1 MTTFDSDIRWQQ
13 RFENFQKA
21 LAQLSNMSFSLRSY
35 MNRPVLRTIHQPSIW
50 IVAVLTFLLNISML
64 AIPLYILQVYDRV
77 LLSRSLETLML
88 LWVGVAFVIVF
99 NGFVDRT
106 RGSVLV
112 RVANRFELG
121 LSRLLFDIGMHDAAY
136 SNKVS
141 LQFTSDLR
149 QVKQFLTAENGLAIF
164 LEIPWSIMYVII
176 LFFAHPLLGFSSLFF
191 VLVLLF
197 MTLAEESLTTRSIE
211 ASQESTME
219 ANQKMSELLMGA
231 QTIEAMGMRSSVR
244 KVWETISLR
253 AMADGSQANEV
264 ISATQSGMKFMRLIQ
279 TITMTAVGAYL
290 AMSAQI
296 TIGAMIVAGLLAA
309 KGTAPLEMFISGLKN
324 FKLTLKSINELN
336 AQLDGYKREET
347 KMTLPDPKGK
357 IVFERVVYAPP
368 SSDVTIIKGITFGI
382 EAGTFLGVIGASGSG
397 KSTLAKLMAGLYAPY
412 SGIIRIDEADIQMYQ
427 RERLG
432 QHLGY
437 LPQEVVLFE
446 GNIKDN
452 IARFTDASD
461 EEILRA
467 AQLAGAHEMILHL
480 PKGYETQVGSR
491 GMNLSGGQRQR
502 IGLARALFGSP
513 RIIILDEPN
522 SALDHEAEQ
531 KLLGALVTLKG
542 EGVTIVVITHK
553 PSLLIQADKLLVL
566 HEGTIQQFGNNAQ
579 VAENYKEIK

>member
-1 MTTFDSDIRWQQ
+1 
-13 RFENFQKA
+13 
-21 LAQLSNMSFSLRSY
+21 MSFSLRSY

-88 LWVGVAFVIVF
+88 LWVGVAFVIIF

-121 LSRLLFDIGMHDAAY
+121 LSRLLFDVGMHDAAY

-253 AMADGSQANEV
+253 AMSDGSKANEV

-368 SSDVTIIKGITFGI
+368 SSDITIIKGITFGI

>member
-1 MTTFDSDIRWQQ
+1 
-13 RFENFQKA
+13 
-21 LAQLSNMSFSLRSY
+21 MSFSLRSY
-35 MNRPVLRTIHQPSIW
+35 MSRPVLRVIHQPSIW
-50 IVAVLTFLLNISML
+50 IVGVLTFLLNISML

-77 LLSRSLETLML
+77 LLSRSMETLML
-88 LWVGVAFVIVF
+88 LWVGVAFVIIF

-106 RGSVLV
+106 RGAVLV

-121 LSRLLFDIGMHDAAY
+121 LSRLLFDVGVHDAAY

-141 LQFTSDLR
+141 LQFTSDLK

-191 VLVLLF
+191 VLILLF

-211 ASQESTME
+211 ASQESSME

-253 AMADGSQANEV
+253 AMADGSKANEV
-264 ISATQSGMKFMRLIQ
+264 ISTTQSAMKFMRLIQ

-324 FKLTLKSINELN
+324 FKLTLKSINGLN
-336 AQLDGYKREET
+336 GQLEGYKREEN

-368 SSDVTIIKGITFGI
+368 SSEVTIIKGITFGI

-397 KSTLAKLMAGLYAPY
+397 KSTLAKLMAGLYTPY

-437 LPQEVVLFE
+437 LPQEVILFE

-531 KLLGALVTLKG
+531 KLLQALAILKG

-553 PSLLIQADKLLVL
+553 PSLLIHADKLLVL
-566 HEGTIQQFGNNAQ
+566 HEGSVQQFGNNAQ

>member
-1 MTTFDSDIRWQQ
+1 
-13 RFENFQKA
+13 
-21 LAQLSNMSFSLRSY
+21 MSFSLRSY

-77 LLSRSLETLML
+77 LLSRSMETLML

>member
-1 MTTFDSDIRWQQ
+1 
-13 RFENFQKA
+13 
-21 LAQLSNMSFSLRSY
+21 MSFSLRSY

-99 NGFVDRT
+99 NGFVERT

-279 TITMTAVGAYL
+279 TISMTAVGAYL

-336 AQLDGYKREET
+336 AQLDGYKREEN

>member
-1 MTTFDSDIRWQQ
+1 
-13 RFENFQKA
+13 
-21 LAQLSNMSFSLRSY
+21 
-35 MNRPVLRTIHQPSIW
+35 
-50 IVAVLTFLLNISML
+50 
-64 AIPLYILQVYDRV
+64 
-77 LLSRSLETLML
+77 
-88 LWVGVAFVIVF
+88 
-99 NGFVDRT
+99 
-106 RGSVLV
+106 
-112 RVANRFELG
+112 
-121 LSRLLFDIGMHDAAY
+121 
-136 SNKVS
+136 
-141 LQFTSDLR
+141 
-149 QVKQFLTAENGLAIF
+149 
-164 LEIPWSIMYVII
+164 
-176 LFFAHPLLGFSSLFF
+176 
-191 VLVLLF
+191 
-197 MTLAEESLTTRSIE
+197 
-211 ASQESTME
+211 
-219 ANQKMSELLMGA
+219 MGA

-253 AMADGSQANEV
+253 AMSDGSKANEV

-368 SSDVTIIKGITFGI
+368 SSDITIIKGITFGI

>member
-1 MTTFDSDIRWQQ
+1 MI
-13 RFENFQKA
+13 
-21 LAQLSNMSFSLRSY
+21 MSFSLRSY

-121 LSRLLFDIGMHDAAY
+121 LSRLLFDVGMHDAAY

-253 AMADGSQANEV
+253 AMSDGSKANEV

-368 SSDVTIIKGITFGI
+368 SSDITIIKGITFGI